1 MADYS
6 HIKSKIRDVPDFP
19 KRGILFHDIT
29 TLLKDKDAFHFVI
42 REFVKHY
49 SSKNVQKIIG
59 IESRGFILGGAI
71 AHELKVGFVPLR
83 KPGKLPAR
91 TISQEYVLEYGTD
104 KLEVHADAI
113 FPGERCVIIDDLI
126 ATGGTINAAVKLIEK
141 LGGVVI
147 GVGAI
152 VDMPELGGSK
162 KLVGYELFKLV
173 EYEGD

>member
-1 MADYS
+1 M
-6 HIKSKIRDVPDFP
+6 
-19 KRGILFHDIT
+19 LF
-29 TLLKDKDAFHFVI
+29 
-42 REFVKHY
+42 R
-49 SSKNVQKIIG
+49 S
-59 IESRGFILGGAI
+59 GFILGGAI

-152 VDMPELGGSK
+152 VDMPEFGGSK